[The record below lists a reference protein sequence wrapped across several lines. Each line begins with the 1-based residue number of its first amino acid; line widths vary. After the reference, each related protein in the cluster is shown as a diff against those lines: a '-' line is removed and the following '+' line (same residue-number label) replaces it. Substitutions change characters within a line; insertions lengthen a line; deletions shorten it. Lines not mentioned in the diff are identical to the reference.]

1 MTQEQIATLI
11 TTIVLPVLTAL
22 AAFAIA
28 YLRKKTAE
36 LTASIKD
43 KTAQKYVD
51 MACSAALQAVQYTT
65 QTYVDALKAKGEFD
79 KQAQLEALN
88 KAKDVAVSMITEDAK
103 NIITEAYGDFDVWI
117 YTKIEQ
123 LVRETKE
130 ITTGADE

>member
-11 TTIVLPVLTAL
+11 TSVVLPVLTAL

-36 LTASIKD
+36 LSASIKD
-43 KTAQKYVD
+43 RTAQKYVN
-51 MACSAALQAVQYTT
+51 MACSAALQAVEYTT
-65 QTYVDALKAKGEFD
+65 QTYVDALKASGQFTKE
-79 KQAQLEALN
+79 AQVEALT
-88 KAKDVAVSMITEDAK
+88 KAKTVAESMITEDAK
-103 NIITEAYGDFDVWI
+103 KIIAEAYGDFDVWI

-130 ITTGADE
+130 LAAGTEE